1 MSVLLVEKEGD
12 ALTDG
17 TRIHQ
22 DGGQVLGWS
31 KGKFLTLSPTADFTS
46 GLICAEVIVLLTEV
60 CNLSGFEML
69 RNLGEDFADVGNSE
83 LY

>member
-22 DGGQVLGWS
+22 DGGRVLGWS
-31 KGKFLTLSPTADFTS
+31 KGKFLTLSQTADFTS
-46 GLICAEVIVLLTEV
+46 GLICAEVMVLLTEV
-60 CNLSGFEML
+60 CNLSGFEIL
-69 RNLGEDFADVGNSE
+69 RNSGEDFADVGKSE